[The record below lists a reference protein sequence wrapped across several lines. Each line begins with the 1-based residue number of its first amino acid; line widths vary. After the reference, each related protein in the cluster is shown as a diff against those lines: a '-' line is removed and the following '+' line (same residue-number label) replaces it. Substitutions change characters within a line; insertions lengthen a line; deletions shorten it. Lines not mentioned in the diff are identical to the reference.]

1 MDRRDS
7 QSSLPTSLIPH
18 LYAAPRDT
26 STTTTLTSHPE
37 DSDQERSHISSFP
50 PVPSP
55 SPYTHRSSSY
65 PFFSDDR
72 QLPPLL
78 PANPI
83 RPSLEPYSNLHRSVS
98 PTYTNQTLLPS
109 MQSPPTSTTLP
120 SLASL
125 SADIF
130 PRHSS
135 WREGEA
141 GPSSLIHP
149 SQRDYDRR
157 GSSHPARV
165 ISHPNT
171 SFGYGSTSS
180 ELHRQDAGYYPTFS
194 SPSHQC
200 VYIFYSWY
208 MYVYSN
214 RTLMPVIKAAFHG
227 PAHTPFPPLPPLQ
240 YLSSIESQLSS
251 DRRDVYS
258 YPQVGSLSISG
269 SSPPNY
275 LRRVSTPELEPSYG
289 SEPLSVDIG
298 RSEGDDGHRDKKR
311 RAHSMDIDDN
321 PKKSSRKTAVAC
333 NFCRGA
339 LTISRSRR

>member
-1 MDRRDS
+1 MDRRDR

-18 LYAAPRDT
+18 LYAAPRDS
-26 STTTTLTSHPE
+26 STRTTLASHPE
-37 DSDQERSHISSFP
+37 DSDQDRSHISSFP
-50 PVPSP
+50 PVLPDP
-55 SPYTHRSSSY
+55 PHIHRSSSF
-65 PFFSDDR
+65 PSITDDR
-72 QLPPLL
+72 RLPPVL

-83 RPSLEPYSNLHRSVS
+83 YRSLAPSSNLHHSVS
-98 PTYTNQTLLPS
+98 PTYSNQTLSFPS
-109 MQSPPTSTTLP
+109 PRSPTPTILP

-125 SADIF
+125 SEDIF
-130 PRHSS
+130 PRNSS

-149 SQRDYDRR
+149 GQHRGYGSRQDRH
-157 GSSHPARV
+157 GPRV

-171 SFGYGSTSS
+171 SFGHGSTSR
-180 ELHRQDAGYYPTFS
+180 EPHRQDAGYYPT
-194 SPSHQC
+194 QC
-200 VYIFYSWY
+200 VYISYSY

-227 PAHTPFPPLPPLQ
+227 LANTPFPPLPPLQ
-240 YLSSIESQLSS
+240 YLSPIEPQHSF

-275 LRRVSTPELEPSYG
+275 LRQVGTPEPEPSYG
-289 SEPLSVDIG
+289 SEPLSIDVG
-298 RSEGDDGHRDKKR
+298 SNEGDDGHNDKKR
-311 RAHSMDIDDN
+311 RAHSMDIDHN

-339 LTISRSRR
+339 LLTISRSRR